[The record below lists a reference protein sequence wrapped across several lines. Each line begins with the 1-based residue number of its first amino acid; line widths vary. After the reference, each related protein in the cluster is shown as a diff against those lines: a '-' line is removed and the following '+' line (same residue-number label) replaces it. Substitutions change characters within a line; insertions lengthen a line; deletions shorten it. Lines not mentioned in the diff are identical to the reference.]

1 MDSGASGSSS
11 GSGSGG
17 NHDGMGML
25 CPTLTHV
32 VSATKLTM
40 DSTWPMTLAVDPGMG
55 KVNIVILSTYDI
67 DSQNHITGKTQTCQS
82 TTPAI
87 SLNAIGQG
95 AVGAPGPAQVA
106 IQLPSSTW
114 DAPTMPKFDVT
125 GTLGGWHVGASFVI
139 DPVTTLAGLSPTS
152 PFAKAD
158 AVWPMSGTQL
168 MPSDI
173 VDDDTDGHPGITSI
187 PRSATTTGMADSV
200 YYVPK
205 TATSNGRPT
214 DKLYLVLRTELSLSG
229 TNTSCTEGA
238 GTANV
243 TQLNNHV
250 VGCEVSMPPMTDCT
264 PDEYNYIDS
273 NTTVYAVMSGTYATK
288 QLTAATPTCD
298 DAVAAFP

>member
-1 MDSGASGSSS
+1 
-11 GSGSGG
+11 
-17 NHDGMGML
+17 
-25 CPTLTHV
+25 
-32 VSATKLTM
+32 
-40 DSTWPMTLAVDPGMG
+40 MG
-55 KVNIVILSTYDI
+55 KVFIVILSTYDI

-106 IQLPSSTW
+106 IQLPSTTW
-114 DAPTMPKFDVT
+114 NAPSMPKFNVT
-125 GTLGGWHVGASFVI
+125 GTLGGWHVGASFAI

-152 PFAKAD
+152 AFAKAD

-168 MPSDI
+168 MTMCPDMCPTGGTPTAACDI
-173 VDDDTDGHPGITSI
+173 IDDDCDHHPGITSI
-187 PRSATTTGMADSV
+187 PRSATTTGMADSM

-205 TATSNGRPT
+205 TATTNGRPT

-229 TNTSCTEGA
+229 TNTSCTEGS

-250 VGCEVSMPPMTDCT
+250 VGCDVSMPPMTDCT

-288 QLTAATPTCD
+288 QLTGATPTCD

>member
-1 MDSGASGSSS
+1 
-11 GSGSGG
+11 
-17 NHDGMGML
+17 
-25 CPTLTHV
+25 
-32 VSATKLTM
+32 
-40 DSTWPMTLAVDPGMG
+40 MTLAVDPGMG
-55 KVNIVILSTYDI
+55 KVYIVILSTYDI
-67 DSQNHITGKTQTCQS
+67 DAQNHITGKTQTCQS

-106 IQLPSSTW
+106 ILLPSSTW
-114 DAPTMPKFDVT
+114 NAPTMPKFNVT
-125 GTLGGWHVGASFVI
+125 GTLGGWHVGASFAI

-173 VDDDTDGHPGITSI
+173 VDDDGDGHPGITSI
-187 PRSATTTGMADSV
+187 PRSSSTTGMADAM

-205 TATSNGRPT
+205 TATTGGRPT

-229 TNTSCTEGA
+229 TNTSCTEGS
-238 GTANV
+238 GDANV

-250 VGCEVSMPPMTDCT
+250 VGCEVSMPPMTNCD
-264 PDEYNYIDS
+264 PAEYQYIDS
-273 NTTVYAVMSGTYATK
+273 NTTVYSVMSGTYATK
-288 QLTAATPTCD
+288 QLTGATPTCD